1 MIAESTE
8 TEFTFKRLYKP
19 VLTTNARYIDIWGGR
34 GRGGSYFATKYF
46 LFLLMQP
53 DYFRGYFVREILGDI
68 RTSLFQDIKDRIEEG
83 EIDEKEFNI
92 NETVMSITH
101 LRTGNIILS
110 KGFKKSSGKTTAK
123 MKSLAGATHV
133 LIEECEEVSKS
144 DFMQLD
150 DSLRTVKGKLQIL
163 RVFNPP
169 PKNHWLIK
177 SNYNLSA
184 SSVEGYYTAS
194 VKTDKNILSIH
205 STYLDNMKYMNESTI
220 TNFESYKESDDTLDY
235 YYVVIK
241 GLVSEGKVGRIFK
254 TWKHIKELPTDVPY
268 YWYGLDFGFSN
279 DPAALVKICSHNKK
293 VYGKELIYET
303 GLTNPELSAK
313 MESLGV
319 SKREVIWADSAEMK
333 SIQELKNLGWNI
345 KPFSK
350 TADSIRQGIK
360 FIQSYEVNITE
371 DSSNAW
377 QENEDY
383 CWSLDQYKNPTDK
396 PIDKHNHFMDA
407 FRYGVCGELDAIK
420 LTAGK
425 FSSRQ

>member
-1 MIAESTE
+1 MQAQEIEIDWS
-8 TEFTFKRLYKP
+8 FKRVYKP
-19 VLTTNARYIDIWGGR
+19 VLTTDARYIDIWGGR

-53 DYFRGYFVREILGDI
+53 EYFRGYFVREILGDI
-68 RTSLFQDIKDRIEEG
+68 RTSLFQDIKDRIDEAG
-83 EIDEKEFNI
+83 IDEREFNI

-101 LRTGNIILS
+101 LSSGNSILS

-133 LIEECEEVSKS
+133 LIEECEEVSKA

-150 DSLRTVKGKLQIL
+150 DSLRTIKGKLQIL

-177 SNYNLSA
+177 TNYNLTA
-184 SSVEGYYTAS
+184 SEVPGYYTAT
-194 VKTDKNILSIH
+194 VKADKNILSIH
-205 STYLDNMKYMNESTI
+205 STYLDNLKYMNESTI
-220 TNFESYKESDDTLDY
+220 SNFESYKESDDTLDY

-241 GLVSEGKVGRIFK
+241 GLVSEGKIGRIYK
-254 TWKHIKELPTDVPY
+254 TWKHIKDLPTDVPY

-279 DPAALVKICSHNKK
+279 DPCALVKICSHNKTISA
-293 VYGKELIYET
+293 KEFIYET
-303 GLTNPELSAK
+303 GLTNPQLSEK
-313 MESLGV
+313 MIELGV

-350 TADSIRQGIK
+350 TSDSIRQGIK
-360 FIQSYEVNITE
+360 FVQSFQVYLTE
-371 DSSNAW
+371 DSTNGW
-377 QENEDY
+377 LENEEY
-383 CWSLDQYKNPTDK
+383 CWALDQYKNPTDK
-396 PIDKHNHFMDA
+396 PIDKHNHLKDA
-407 FRYGVCGELDAIK
+407 IRYGICGELEQGNMRPTKI
-420 LTAGK
+420 T
-425 FSSRQ
+425 RR